1 MKLDGLVQFHLFQ
14 WKKNF
19 ETRRLHDLH
28 IALRVWTNFGENCDT
43 GTRYQVSVLIEL
55 FYCNCMLQVQR
66 IPDYEKYLSDLL
78 EDTDPQ
84 HPDYEDLSKAAN
96 RAKTVSQW

>member
-1 MKLDGLVQFHLFQ
+1 MKPEGYMIFILLSE
-14 WKKNF
+14 F
-19 ETRRLHDLH
+19 EPILLGIVILGQD
-28 IALRVWTNFGENCDT
+28 VKF
-43 GTRYQVSVLIEL
+43 SVDWSILL
-55 FYCNCMLQVQR
+55 LLQVQR

>member
-1 MKLDGLVQFHLFQ
+1 MKPDGYISAISFISMKEEFWNLKVTWSSYGSPSLNQFY
-14 WKKNF
+14 W
-19 ETRRLHDLH
+19 
-28 IALRVWTNFGENCDT
+28 
-43 GTRYQVSVLIEL
+43 EL
-55 FYCNCMLQVQR
+55 WYWDKMSIFCVDWSILLLLQVQR

-96 RAKTVSQW
+96 RAKTVSQR

>member
-1 MKLDGLVQFHLFQ
+1 MLSSCVDWSILL
-14 WKKNF
+14 
-19 ETRRLHDLH
+19 L
-28 IALRVWTNFGENCDT
+28 
-43 GTRYQVSVLIEL
+43 
-55 FYCNCMLQVQR
+55 LQVQR